1 MIRLPHVDS
10 TPPKPPRLRSRVPTP
25 PPPPPPPAENVAAAA
40 PEPAPE
46 PKPTGQPKKSI
57 FSHRLFR
64 LGGEGLVVSLL
75 IHSLLLFLATAWV
88 VSVSTNQ
95 KKEPNTFATGAG
107 GGNGGERAIA
117 QKTKA
122 KPNSPKSLTK
132 SASRIASKSATSQ
145 IALPD
150 MPDMNR
156 VALGALASSSKGFGG
171 GAGGGIG
178 GASGIGKGG
187 KNFTGR
193 SVMGIKISGAHIAV
207 YFDNSPSMEPYL
219 SGVEKQIK
227 EQFPSADV
235 FRYFGIFNLNQ
246 DGEVVGSKPN
256 QKYTIDTVEQ
266 IASNRGG
273 GRRPAANDP
282 AKLSPAGRNLLTAK
296 DAQFRVGGVGAW
308 IDIMLQQKQ
317 YDAIVIFSDFED
329 GILQYR
335 AKDQSIPRLV
345 FDADLIPRSDD
356 RTEAEKAWEER
367 WVKTFGLATDH
378 KAPRLYIYST
388 SKEPQDLYKRCVA
401 ASGGEFKL
409 VELPRGGMFPL
420 PKKGKK

>member
-1 MIRLPHVDS
+1 
-10 TPPKPPRLRSRVPTP
+10 
-25 PPPPPPPAENVAAAA
+25 VAAAA

-46 PKPTGQPKKSI
+46 PKPEGQPKKSF

-64 LGGEGLVVSLL
+64 FGGEGLVVSLI
-75 IHSLLLFLATAWV
+75 IHGLLLFLATAWV
-88 VSVSTNQ
+88 VSVATNQ
-95 KKEPNTFATGAG
+95 KKEPNSFATGAG
-107 GGNGGERAIA
+107 GGNSGERAIA

-122 KPNSPKSLTK
+122 KPNTPKSLTK
-132 SASRIASKSATSQ
+132 SATKLTSKSANAQ
-145 IALPD
+145 IALPE
-150 MPDMNR
+150 MPDLNHA
-156 VALGALASSSKGFGG
+156 ALGAMASSSKGFGG

-178 GASGIGKGG
+178 GAAGIGKGG

-193 SVMGIKISGAHIAV
+193 SVMGVKISGAHIAV

-227 EQFPSADV
+227 EQFPTADV

-246 DGEVVGSKPN
+246 DGEVVGGKPN
-256 QKYTIDTVEQ
+256 LKYTVETVEQ
-266 IASNRGG
+266 IAANRNG
-273 GRRPAANDP
+273 GRRAAANDP
-282 AKLSPAGRNLLTAK
+282 GKLSPAGRNLLSAK

-308 IDIMLQQKQ
+308 IDVMLQQKQ

-335 AKDQSIPRLV
+335 TKDLPIPRLV

-356 RTEAEKAWEER
+356 RTDAEKAWEER
-367 WVKTFGLATDH
+367 WVKTFALATDH

-388 SKEPQDLYKRCVA
+388 SKEPQELYKRCVA
-401 ASGGEFKL
+401 ASGGEYKL
-409 VELPRGGMFPL
+409 VELPRGGMFPS
-420 PKKGKK
+420 PAAKKGKK

>member
-1 MIRLPHVDS
+1 M
-10 TPPKPPRLRSRVPTP
+10 
-25 PPPPPPPAENVAAAA
+25 AAAA

-57 FSHRLFR
+57 FSHRFFR
-64 LGGEGLVVSLL
+64 FGGEGLVVSLM
-75 IHSLLLFLATAWV
+75 IHGLLLFLATAWV

-95 KKEPNTFATGAG
+95 KKEPNSFATGAG

-132 SASRIASKSATSQ
+132 SASRITSKSASAQ

-156 VALGALASSSKGFGG
+156 IALGALASSSKGFGG

-178 GASGIGKGG
+178 GATGIGKGG

-193 SVMGIKISGAHIAV
+193 SVMGMKISGAHIAV

-227 EQFPSADV
+227 EQFPNADV

-246 DGEVVGSKPN
+246 DGEVVGGKPN
-256 QKYTIDTVEQ
+256 QKYAVETVEQ

-273 GRRPAANDP
+273 GRRAAANDP
-282 AKLSPAGRNLLTAK
+282 GKFSPAGRNMLAAK

-308 IDIMLQQKQ
+308 IDVMLQQKQ

-329 GILQYR
+329 GIMQYR
-335 AKDQSIPRLV
+335 AKGGDRPRLV

-356 RTEAEKAWEER
+356 RTAEEKAWEER
-367 WVKTFGLATDH
+367 WVQTFGLAADH
-378 KAPRLYIYST
+378 KAPRLYLYST
-388 SKEPQDLYKRCVA
+388 SKEPQELYKRCVL

-409 VELPRGGMFPL
+409 VTMQRGWIFGEPGA
-420 PKKGKK
+420 KKGKK

>member
-1 MIRLPHVDS
+1 MDS
-10 TPPKPPRLRSRVPTP
+10 TPPKPPRLRSRTPTP
-25 PPPPPPPAENVAAAA
+25 PPPPPAETAAAAA

-46 PKPTGQPKKSI
+46 PKPEAQPKPSI
-57 FSHRLFR
+57 FSHRFLKF
-64 LGGEGLVVSLL
+64 GGQGLVVSLL
-75 IHSLLLFLATAWV
+75 IHGVLLFLATAWV
-88 VSVSTNQ
+88 VSVATNR
-95 KKEPNTFATGAG
+95 KEEPNTFATGAG

-132 SASRIASKSATSQ
+132 SATRITSKSSSSQ
-145 IALPD
+145 IALPE
-150 MPDMNR
+150 MPDLNHA
-156 VALGALASSSKGFGG
+156 ALGAMASSAKGFGG

-178 GASGIGKGG
+178 GAAGIGKGG

-193 SVMGIKISGAHIAV
+193 SVMGVKISGAHIAV

-227 EQFPSADV
+227 EQFPNADV

-256 QKYTIDTVEQ
+256 QKYTVETVEQ
-266 IASNRGG
+266 IASNRNG
-273 GRRPAANDP
+273 GRKAAANDP

-335 AKDQSIPRLV
+335 TKDQPIPRLV
-345 FDADLIPRSDD
+345 FDADLIPRSDS

-367 WVKTFGLATDH
+367 WVKTFALATDH

-401 ASGGEFKL
+401 ASGGEYKL

-420 PKKGKK
+420 PAAKKGKK

>member
-1 MIRLPHVDS
+1 M
-10 TPPKPPRLRSRVPTP
+10 
-25 PPPPPPPAENVAAAA
+25 AASA

-46 PKPTGQPKKSI
+46 PKPAGQPKKSI
-57 FSHRLFR
+57 FSHRFFR
-64 LGGEGLVVSLL
+64 FGGEGLAASLL
-75 IHSLLLFLATAWV
+75 IHGLLLFLATAWV

-107 GGNGGERAIA
+107 GGNSGERAIA

-132 SASRIASKSATSQ
+132 SATRITSKSATSQ
-145 IALPD
+145 IALPE
-150 MPDMNR
+150 MPDLSR
-156 VALGALASSSKGFGG
+156 VALGAMASSSKGFGG

-178 GASGIGKGG
+178 GAVGIGKGG

-193 SVMGIKISGAHIAV
+193 SVMGMKISGAHIAV

-219 SGVEKQIK
+219 AGVEKQIK

-235 FRYFGIFNLNQ
+235 FRYFGIFNFNQ
-246 DGEVVGSKPN
+246 DGEVVGGKPN
-256 QKYTIDTVEQ
+256 QKYAIETVEQ
-266 IASNRGG
+266 IVANRNG
-273 GRRPAANDP
+273 GRKGTANDP
-282 AKLSPAGRNLLTAK
+282 GKLSPAGRNMLSSK
-296 DAQFRVGGVGAW
+296 DAQFRIGGVGAW
-308 IDIMLQQKQ
+308 IDVMLQQKQ

-329 GILQYR
+329 GIMQYR

-356 RTEAEKAWEER
+356 RTEAEKAWEDR

-378 KAPRLYIYST
+378 KAPRLYLYST
-388 SKEPQDLYKRCVA
+388 SKEPQELYRRCVA
-401 ASGGEFKL
+401 ASGGEYKI
-409 VELPRGGMFPL
+409 VELPRGGMFPS
-420 PKKGKK
+420 PAAKKGKK

>member
-1 MIRLPHVDS
+1 
-10 TPPKPPRLRSRVPTP
+10 
-25 PPPPPPPAENVAAAA
+25 VAAAA

-46 PKPTGQPKKSI
+46 PKPEGQPKKSI
-57 FSHRLFR
+57 FSHRIFR
-64 LGGEGLVVSLL
+64 FGGEGLVVSLM
-75 IHSLLLFLATAWV
+75 IHGLLLFLATAWV
-88 VSVSTNQ
+88 VSVSTSQ

-132 SASRIASKSATSQ
+132 SASRITSKSASAQ

-178 GASGIGKGG
+178 GATGIGKGG

-193 SVMGIKISGAHIAV
+193 SVMGMKISGAHIAV

-227 EQFPSADV
+227 EQFPNADV

-246 DGEVVGSKPN
+246 DGEVLGSKPN
-256 QKYTIDTVEQ
+256 QKYTVETVEQ

-282 AKLSPAGRNLLTAK
+282 GKLSPAGRNLLASK

-329 GILQYR
+329 GIMQYR
-335 AKDQSIPRLV
+335 AKGETIPRLV
-345 FDADLIPRSDD
+345 FDADLRPVSDS
-356 RTEAEKAWEER
+356 RTEEEKAWEER
-367 WVKTFGLATDH
+367 WVKTFGLAADH

-388 SKEPQDLYKRCVA
+388 SKEPQELYRRCVA
-401 ASGGEFKL
+401 ASGGEFKM
-409 VELPRGGMFPL
+409 VTMQRGGIFGEPGA
-420 PKKGKK
+420 KKGKK

>member
-1 MIRLPHVDS
+1 MDS
-10 TPPKPPRLRSRVPTP
+10 TPPKPPRLRPRAPTT
-25 PPPPPPPAENVAAAA
+25 PPPPPPPAETVAASA

-46 PKPTGQPKKSI
+46 PKPAGQPKKSI
-57 FSHRLFR
+57 FSHRFFR
-64 LGGEGLVVSLL
+64 FGGEGLAASLL
-75 IHSLLLFLATAWV
+75 IHGLLLFLATAWV

-107 GGNGGERAIA
+107 GGNSGERAIA

-132 SASRIASKSATSQ
+132 SATRITSKSATSQ
-145 IALPD
+145 IALPE
-150 MPDMNR
+150 MPDLSR
-156 VALGALASSSKGFGG
+156 VALGAMASSSKGFGG

-178 GASGIGKGG
+178 GAVGIGKGG

-193 SVMGIKISGAHIAV
+193 SVMGMKISGAHIAV

-219 SGVEKQIK
+219 AGVEKQIK

-235 FRYFGIFNLNQ
+235 FRYFGIFNFNQ
-246 DGEVVGSKPN
+246 DGEVVGGKPN
-256 QKYTIDTVEQ
+256 QKYAIETVEQ
-266 IASNRGG
+266 IVANRNG
-273 GRRPAANDP
+273 GRKGTANDP
-282 AKLSPAGRNLLTAK
+282 GKLSPAGRNMLSSK
-296 DAQFRVGGVGAW
+296 DAQFRIGGVGAW
-308 IDIMLQQKQ
+308 IDVMLQQKQ

-329 GILQYR
+329 GIMQYR

-356 RTEAEKAWEER
+356 RTEAEKAWEDR

-378 KAPRLYIYST
+378 KAPRLYLYST
-388 SKEPQDLYKRCVA
+388 SKEPQELYRRCVA
-401 ASGGEFKL
+401 ASGGEYKI
-409 VELPRGGMFPL
+409 VELPRGGMFPS
-420 PKKGKK
+420 PAAKKGKK

>member
-1 MIRLPHVDS
+1 MV
-10 TPPKPPRLRSRVPTP
+10 
-25 PPPPPPPAENVAAAA
+25 
-40 PEPAPE
+40 
-46 PKPTGQPKKSI
+46 QPKKPL
-57 FSHRLFR
+57 FGHRFLRF
-64 LGGEGLVVSLL
+64 GGQGLVVSLL
-75 IHSLLLFLATAWV
+75 IHGLLLFLATAWV
-88 VSVSTNQ
+88 VSVATNN
-95 KKEPNTFATGAG
+95 KKEPNSFTTGAG

-117 QKTKA
+117 HKTKA

-132 SASRIASKSATSQ
+132 SATRITSKSSSSQ
-145 IALPD
+145 IALPE
-150 MPDMNR
+150 MPDLNHA
-156 VALGALASSSKGFGG
+156 ALGAMASSSKGFGG

-178 GASGIGKGG
+178 GAAGIGKGG

-193 SVMGIKISGAHIAV
+193 SVMGMKISGAHIAV

-227 EQFPSADV
+227 EQFPTADV

-256 QKYTIDTVEQ
+256 QKYAVETVEQ
-266 IASNRGG
+266 IAANRNG
-273 GRRPAANDP
+273 GRKAAANDP
-282 AKLSPAGRNLLTAK
+282 GKLSPAGRNLLSTK

-329 GILQYR
+329 GIMQYR
-335 AKDQSIPRLV
+335 AKDQTVPRLV

-367 WVKTFGLATDH
+367 WVKSFALAPDH
-378 KAPRLYIYST
+378 KAPRLYLYST
-388 SKEPQDLYKRCVA
+388 SKEPQELYKRCVT
-401 ASGGEFKL
+401 ASGGEFKM
-409 VELPRGGMFPL
+409 VTMQRGGMFPS
-420 PKKGKK
+420 PKKK

>member
-1 MIRLPHVDS
+1 VDS
-10 TPPKPPRLRSRVPTP
+10 TPPKPPRLRPRAPTP
-25 PPPPPPPAENVAAAA
+25 PPPPPPPAETVAAAA

-46 PKPTGQPKKSI
+46 PKPEGQTKKSI
-57 FSHRLFR
+57 FSHRIFR
-64 LGGEGLVVSLL
+64 FGGEGLAVSLV
-75 IHSLLLFLATAWV
+75 IHGLLLFLATAWV

-132 SASRIASKSATSQ
+132 SASRITSKSASAQ

-156 VALGALASSSKGFGG
+156 VALGALATSSKGFGG

-178 GASGIGKGG
+178 GAVGIGKGG

-193 SVMGIKISGAHIAV
+193 SVMGMKISGAHIAV

-227 EQFPSADV
+227 EQFPNADV

-246 DGEVVGSKPN
+246 DGEVVGGKPN
-256 QKYTIDTVEQ
+256 QKYTVETVEQ
-266 IASNRGG
+266 IVANRGGGGG
-273 GRRPAANDP
+273 GRRPGANDP
-282 AKLSPAGRNLLTAK
+282 DKLSPAGRNMLAAK

-308 IDIMLQQKQ
+308 IDVMLQQKQ

-335 AKDQSIPRLV
+335 AKGVDRPRLV

-356 RTEAEKAWEER
+356 RTEEEKAWEER
-367 WVKTFGLATDH
+367 WVKTFGLAADH

-388 SKEPQDLYKRCVA
+388 SKEPQELYKRCVA
-401 ASGGEFKL
+401 ASGGEFKM
-409 VELPRGGMFPL
+409 VELPRGGMFPS
-420 PKKGKK
+420 PAAKKGKK